1 MSMKKQSQT
10 QEKAF
15 GLKDLLKIRDYRYLW
30 TGQIISD
37 IGDSMTNLA
46 LLLLVNHLTGSTA
59 ALATM
64 AIMLALPSLTFG
76 LFAGVIVDRADRK
89 RVMIL
94 SDILRGLFV
103 LGFILVDSPQKVWLL
118 FGIGFIQAA
127 IATFF
132 NPARGALIP
141 NIVPKEGLLSANSIS
156 QTSRIIFGLI
166 GTGLAGFIIGKFG
179 KYWIIFAVDGLTFAL
194 SMLMISRIQFT
205 HQVGAQKEPINIKL
219 IISELGEGLKLTF
232 TNRILTGAIIAFA
245 VTMLGIGAVNVLLVP
260 LLINDLMVPETSF
273 VAIEFSQVAGMVLA
287 GALVAI
293 LASRLKPTTILAVA
307 LILLGIDVALMSMP
321 TQVWHIMII
330 LFFAGI
336 FITPIQA
343 SGSTIIQTAV
353 PDEVRGRTGSANNAL
368 ITTAQLVSMGLAGLL
383 ADKLG
388 ARTVFVLGGAMVAL
402 AGFVAILI
410 FRGVNLPLPQQIP
423 VSEIAQSAD

>member
-1 MSMKKQSQT
+1 
-10 QEKAF
+10 
-15 GLKDLLKIRDYRYLW
+15 
-30 TGQIISD
+30 
-37 IGDSMTNLA
+37 
-46 LLLLVNHLTGSTA
+46 
-59 ALATM
+59 
-64 AIMLALPSLTFG
+64 
-76 LFAGVIVDRADRK
+76 
-89 RVMIL
+89 
-94 SDILRGLFV
+94 
-103 LGFILVDSPQKVWLL
+103 
-118 FGIGFIQAA
+118 
-127 IATFF
+127 
-132 NPARGALIP
+132 
-141 NIVPKEGLLSANSIS
+141 
-156 QTSRIIFGLI
+156 
-166 GTGLAGFIIGKFG
+166 
-179 KYWIIFAVDGLTFAL
+179 
-194 SMLMISRIQFT
+194 
-205 HQVGAQKEPINIKL
+205 
-219 IISELGEGLKLTF
+219 
-232 TNRILTGAIIAFA
+232 
-245 VTMLGIGAVNVLLVP
+245 
-260 LLINDLMVPETSF
+260 MVPETSF